1 MKNHQRRLLVPL
13 FFDMN
18 FNQKVE
24 DLLTEALKEN
34 PHIFLVDLKIGAD
47 NSIKIILDGDEEIN
61 VKDCINISRAIEHEL
76 DRDEEDF
83 GLEVASAGVG
93 SPLKFSR
100 QYLKNINRELEVMLL
115 EGEII
120 IGKLVKV
127 NEKEIE
133 LVWKQREPKRIGK
146 GKVTVEKNKVIAF
159 EQINHTKVVVKF

>member
-1 MKNHQRRLLVPL
+1 
-13 FFDMN
+13 MN

-34 PHIFLVDLKIGAD
+34 SNIFLVDFKIGGD
-47 NSIKIILDGDEEIN
+47 NSIKIILDGDDEIN

-93 SPLKFSR
+93 SPLKFPR

-115 EGEII
+115 EGEILK
-120 IGKLVKV
+120 GKLVKADE
-127 NEKEIE
+127 NEIE
-133 LVWKQREPKRIGK
+133 LEWKQRELKPIGK
-146 GKVTVEKNKVIAF
+146 GKVTVKKNKVIAF
-159 EQINHTKVVVKF
+159 EQINQTKVVVKF